1 MNPEPFGSDGFSS
14 HIPLKITPHNK
25 EYTLED
31 ADARL
36 NRYRPQVPNDPTVR
50 IFKALLLYAPRP
62 TGHRNIVQEICKKPH
77 ETDFFP
83 GFGETDDL
91 RLCLRA
97 SFFLDY
103 LIKPCKF
110 HFILRLCLVKEDPPS
125 PKHATEYE
133 DQTVVQP
140 VSLTATRVESFKDKV
155 SRQCWRVSNVLAF
168 ATWQLYRSCF
178 KLQRYRSAYRLER
191 GRNCS

>member
-1 MNPEPFGSDGFSS
+1 MMCGRYVVLWVGREYSASPLQLSFATQSVSMNPEPFGSDYFSS

-25 EYTLED
+25 EYTFED
-31 ADARL
+31 AYARL
-36 NRYRPQVPNDPTVR
+36 ERYQPQVLNDPTVR

-83 GFGETDDL
+83 GVGETDDI

-97 SFFLDY
+97 NFFLDY

-110 HFILRLCLVKEDPPS
+110 HFILRLCLVKGDPS
-125 PKHATEYE
+125 PKYATEYE
-133 DQTVVQP
+133 GQTVVQP
-140 VSLTATRVESFKDKV
+140 VNLTATRVESFKDQV
-155 SRQCWRVSNVLAF
+155 SRRC
-168 ATWQLYRSCF
+168 
-178 KLQRYRSAYRLER
+178 
-191 GRNCS
+191 